1 MTVTF
6 RRRVDNTIL
15 RWEGRLDSAD
25 ADRLAPWIFAA
36 VLFTVLVLLSLAQ
49 ARSLEPAPDLAAYV
63 QAAWSIRRG
72 AAPITTVTT
81 GTNVFAP
88 QGALIFYPLAE
99 ATHFLPTVPLLLTV
113 QSLALA
119 LAVVPLWR
127 VCRKL
132 ASLRTGASLIVLV
145 VYSLHPII
153 QTLNLDGFHPETL
166 ALPFLIG
173 AGYFGLTQ
181 HWRRFA
187 VCCLIAM
194 LCRADLGLAVAG
206 LGALLMV
213 QGYRRRGGI
222 ALGVGLVWAL
232 GFLLLVQP
240 HIGNGVSQLG
250 AYAAYGDTSASIAW
264 GMVTHPFDVLG
275 QVFSRENFAL
285 LVYLFAPVL
294 FLPFLS
300 PRYLLPVLPLQM
312 VYLAGQVPLGV
323 RYGPQAVAIT
333 AFIFLSAPHGL
344 ARLGRVNV
352 ERVTID
358 RRVLITLAIASLA
371 FFVLYAPSSPYDRP
385 WDWGGQDVVDGARLD
400 AGDAIS
406 DEARVRAAPSMLV
419 LLAERSSLYPL
430 ELGSGADPTTDPRA
444 VAAGVDVIV
453 LDRRDFAGPTDV
465 RERALE
471 VELASQGFKVTSD
484 AEGIVVLTRGRDDS

>member
-6 RRRVDNTIL
+6 RRRVDNVIL
-15 RWEGRLDSAD
+15 RWQGRLDSD
-25 ADRLAPWIFAA
+25 EADRLAPWVFAFG
-36 VLFTVLVLLSLAQ
+36 LFVVLVLLSLAQ
-49 ARSLEPAPDLAAYV
+49 ARSLGSTADLAAYT
-63 QAAWSIRRG
+63 QAAWAIRHG
-72 AAPITTVTT
+72 VDPVTTVTT

-99 ATHFLPTVPLLLTV
+99 ATEVVPAVPLLLVV

-127 VCRKL
+127 VCRRL
-132 ASLRTGASLIVLV
+132 ASLRTGAALMVLV

-222 ALGVGLVWAL
+222 ALVAGLVWAL
-232 GFLLLVQP
+232 GFLFVVQP
-240 HIGNGVSQLG
+240 HIGTGVSQLQ
-250 AYAAYGDTSASIAW
+250 AYAAFGDSPGSVAW
-264 GMVTHPFDVLG
+264 AMLTHPVELF
-275 QVFSRENFAL
+275 QQIFSRANFQL

-300 PRYLLPVLPLQM
+300 PRYLLPVLPLQAL
-312 VYLAGQVPLGV
+312 YLAGDVSTAT

-333 AFIFLSAPHGL
+333 AFIFLSAPRGL
-344 ARLGRVNV
+344 SRLGRVNV

-358 RRVLITLAIASLA
+358 RRVLITMAVAAVS
-371 FFVLYAPSSPYDRP
+371 FFVLYAPSSPYERP
-385 WDWGGQDVVDGARLD
+385 WDWGGQDAGDGARLQ
-400 AGDAIS
+400 ARDAIGS
-406 DEARVRAAPSMLV
+406 DVSVRASTSMLV
-419 LLAERSSLYPL
+419 LLAERRDVYHLDI
-430 ELGSGADPTTDPRA
+430 GSGDDPVADPAAATD
-444 VAAGVDVIV
+444 GVDVV
-453 LDRRDFAGPTDV
+453 VVDRSEFTGPTAN
-465 RERALE
+465 RERSF
-471 VELASQGFKVTSD
+471 ELGIQNRGFTVQSD
-484 AEGIVVLTRGRDDS
+484 AEGIVVLVRTPPAG